1 MEASLAQG
9 QKTAQTGVKVLKV
22 LFFIE
27 TLGGGGAE
35 KVLCDLVNHMDR
47 TKFDIT
53 VQTLWPSEWRKKLA
67 DGIHYKS
74 VYPSRSRTNMM
85 RMRIESALGLT
96 YRLHMKDDYDIEAAY
111 LEMGSTKIIASSS
124 NKKAKKVAWV
134 HCDLTLRA
142 KDPECYIK
150 QAAPIY
156 RKFDRVA
163 CVSKGV
169 LSSFRDMFGN
179 KPKACV
185 IYNTVDDAGILRGA
199 EEPLP
204 DDAKKRRV
212 TAVTLGR
219 LTQLKGYDRLL
230 EVHKQLIDEGF
241 EYDLWILGEGEERE
255 KLETFVRENGLR
267 DSVRFFG
274 FRSNP
279 YPFIKNADL
288 LVCSSR
294 FEGLSTFVT
303 EGLILGKP
311 IVTTD
316 CTGMHELLG
325 DSEYGII
332 TQNSTEGI
340 YKGIKRCLSQPA
352 VLKDYERKARRRG
365 EEFSACELTCKTERF
380 LEGIAIER

>member
-1 MEASLAQG
+1 M
-9 QKTAQTGVKVLKV
+9 LKV

-53 VQTLWPSEWRKKLA
+53 VQTLWPSEGRKKLA
-67 DGIHYKS
+67 DGIRYKS
-74 VYPSRSRTNMM
+74 VYPSRSRANVM

-111 LEMGSTKIIASSS
+111 LEMGSTKMIASSS
-124 NKKAKKVAWV
+124 NKKAKKIAWV
-134 HCDLTLRA
+134 HCDLALRA
-142 KDPECYIK
+142 KDLEKYVK
-150 QAAPIY
+150 QAAPAY
-156 RKFDRVA
+156 RRIDRVA
-163 CVSKGV
+163 CVSKDALQSFKALFGDETPAEV
-169 LSSFRDMFGN
+169 L
-179 KPKACV
+179 
-185 IYNTVDDAGILRGA
+185 YNTVDDAEILRMA
-199 EEPLP
+199 REPLP
-204 DDAKKRRV
+204 EGVKKRRM

-219 LTQLKGYDRLL
+219 LTHQKAYDRLL
-230 EVHKQLIDEGF
+230 KAHKQLVDEGF

-255 KLETFVRENGLR
+255 KLEAFVRENELR
-267 DSVRFFG
+267 DSVSFFG
-274 FRSNP
+274 FRTNP

-340 YKGIKRCLSQPA
+340 YKGIKRCLSQPT

-365 EEFSACELTCKTERF
+365 EEFSAYELTRKTERF
-380 LEGIAIER
+380 LEGIATER